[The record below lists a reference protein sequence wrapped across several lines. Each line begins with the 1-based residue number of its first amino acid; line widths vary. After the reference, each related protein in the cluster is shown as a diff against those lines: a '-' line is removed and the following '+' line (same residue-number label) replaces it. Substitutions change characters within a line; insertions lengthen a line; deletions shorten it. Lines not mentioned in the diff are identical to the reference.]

1 MVPRFWKGCK
11 FGCKNQ
17 NKDCAENCVRLV
29 QNGNKAYG
37 SIDSLSGDTFVE
49 IVPSGAG
56 RGSEGKISHPLRN
69 LQAGKEYLVHFL
81 LARRPDKTG
90 SQDQLQANVKIGV
103 LRPSLE
109 HSGQRCANYLVYRRG
124 IYIRHARPLTS
135 NNPLLIASLRPCA
148 DNGSGSRSGSS
159 PASGGCSVGGPPL
172 ARAA

>member
-1 MVPRFWKGCK
+1 MVPKFWKGCK

-109 HSGQRCANYLVYRRG
+109 HDMYVYKATAAVLIDWTKGIVECYVVCTYL
-124 IYIRHARPLTS
+124 
-135 NNPLLIASLRPCA
+135 
-148 DNGSGSRSGSS
+148 
-159 PASGGCSVGGPPL
+159 
-172 ARAA
+172 